1 VGILAHQ
8 IRYIHVGKNAHS
20 TKAIYMINPLRGMKD
35 LTFEESERFTYI
47 IDTATT
53 IAKRYGYGY
62 IETPILEETALF
74 KRSVGDSS
82 DIVSKEMYQFE
93 DKGGNDVCMR
103 PEGTAGVVR
112 AFVSAKLDRQPM
124 KQKFFYYGPM
134 FRYERPQKGRLREF
148 HQFGCESFGEASVYE
163 DFTIIIMMSQIFE
176 SLGIGVTLEI
186 NSLGCSECMPP
197 YKENLVHFLTNIK
210 EKLCTDCNRR
220 IDTNPIRVLDC
231 KNETCQALLVTSPKL
246 IDNLCE
252 TCDSDFTKLKKLLDN
267 AKIKYTVNTNLV
279 RGLDYYNKTAFEFVS
294 NEIGAQSAIAGGGR
308 YDKLVE
314 FLDGKPTP
322 AVGFAI
328 GIERIMELV
337 KMPEPIREGIY
348 MGAMTEDAIETLFA
362 LATKKRQETKVTV
375 EFNAKGFKSH
385 MKGVDKAHARY
396 AVLIGK
402 DELANGTVWVKD
414 LESKEE
420 KSVTLEDF

>member
-1 VGILAHQ
+1 
-8 IRYIHVGKNAHS
+8 
-20 TKAIYMINPLRGMKD
+20 MIKPLRGMKD
-35 LTFEESERFTYI
+35 LMFEDAERFVYTI
-47 IDTATT
+47 KTATE
-53 IAKRYGYGY
+53 IAERYGYSY

-112 AFVSAKLDRQPM
+112 AFVSNKLDRQPV
-124 KQKFFYYGPM
+124 KQKFYYYGPM

-163 DFTIIIMMSQIFE
+163 DFTLITMISQIFE
-176 SLGIGVTLEI
+176 ALGIGFDLKI
-186 NSLGCSECMPP
+186 NSLGCPECMPP
-197 YKENLVHFLTNIK
+197 YRENLVSFLTDIK
-210 EKLCTDCNRR
+210 EELCADCNRR

-231 KNETCQALLVTSPKL
+231 KNEKCQSLLKESPKL
-246 IDNLCE
+246 TENLCE
-252 TCDSDFTKLKKLLDN
+252 TCQSDFQKLTVLLDD
-267 AKIKYTVNTNLV
+267 AGITYEVDTNLV

-314 FLDGKPTP
+314 YLDGKPTP

-328 GIERIMELV
+328 GIERIMELI
-337 KMPEPIREGIY
+337 KMPKKQKEGIY
-348 MGAMTEDAIETLFA
+348 MGAMTPEAVEHLFP
-362 LATKKRQETKVTV
+362 LAAKKRKETKVTV
-375 EFNAKGFKSH
+375 EYTPKGFKTH
-385 MKGVDKAHARY
+385 MKGADKAGARY
-396 AVLIGK
+396 ALLIGE
-402 DELANGTVWVKD
+402 DELKNGTVWIKD
-414 LESKEE
+414 LETKEE
-420 KSVTLEDF
+420 NIIKLEAF

>member
-1 VGILAHQ
+1 
-8 IRYIHVGKNAHS
+8 
-20 TKAIYMINPLRGMKD
+20 MIKPLRGMKD
-35 LTFEESERFTYI
+35 LTFDDAQRFVHIVT
-47 IDTATT
+47 TA
-53 IAKRYGYGY
+53 IKVAKRYGYGY

-112 AFVSAKLDRQPM
+112 AFISAKLDRQPV
-124 KQKFFYYGPM
+124 KQKFYYYGPM

-163 DFTIIIMMSQIFE
+163 DFTIITMVSQILKE
-176 SLGIGVTLEI
+176 LGIGFDLQI
-186 NSLGCSECMPP
+186 NSLGCPECMPP
-197 YKENLVHFLTNIK
+197 YRNNLVGFLTEIK
-210 EKLCTDCNRR
+210 EKLCEDCNRR
-220 IDTNPIRVLDC
+220 IGTNPIRVLDC
-231 KNETCQALLVTSPKL
+231 KNETCQSLLEHSPKL
-246 IDNLCE
+246 INHLCDD
-252 TCDSDFTKLKKLLDN
+252 CDRDFKKLTALLDD
-267 AKIKYTVNTNLV
+267 AGITYTVDTNLV

-294 NEIGAQSAIAGGGR
+294 NEIGSQSAIAGGGR

-314 FLDGKPTP
+314 YLDGKPTP

-337 KMPEPIREGIY
+337 QMPETKREGYY
-348 MGAMTEDAIETLFA
+348 MGAMVPEAIEKIIM
-362 LATKKRQETKVTV
+362 LAGKKRETDKVTV
-375 EFNAKGFKSH
+375 EYNPKGFKSH

-396 AVLIGK
+396 AVLIGE
-402 DELANGTVWVKD
+402 DELAQGTVWIKD
-414 LESKEE
+414 LESREE
-420 KSVTLEDF
+420 KTIPLTSFL

>member
-1 VGILAHQ
+1 
-8 IRYIHVGKNAHS
+8 
-20 TKAIYMINPLRGMKD
+20 MINPLRGMKD
-35 LTFEESERFTYI
+35 LTFDESQRFVHIVT
-47 IDTATT
+47 TA
-53 IAKRYGYGY
+53 IGVAKKYGYNY

-112 AFVSAKLDRQPM
+112 AFVHGKLDRQPV
-124 KQKFFYYGPM
+124 KQKFYYYGPM

-163 DFTIIIMMSQIFE
+163 DFTIITMISQIFSE
-176 SLGIGVTLEI
+176 LGIGFDLQI
-186 NSLGCSECMPP
+186 NSLGCTTCMPP
-197 YKENLVHFLTNIK
+197 YKQNLVGFLRETQ
-210 EKLCTDCNRR
+210 EELCEDCNRR

-231 KNETCQALLVTSPKL
+231 KNTACQTLLVNSPKL
-246 IDNLCE
+246 IKNLCDE
-252 TCDSDFTKLKKLLDN
+252 CDPNFNKLTALLDK
-267 AKIKYTVNTNLV
+267 AGIKYEIDTNLV

-294 NEIGAQSAIAGGGR
+294 NEIGSQSAIAGGGR

-337 KMPEPIREGIY
+337 QMPEIHKEGIY
-348 MGAMTEDAIETLFA
+348 LGAMKEEAIETLFPI
-362 LATKKRQETKVTV
+362 ATAKRKETKVTL
-375 EFNAKGFKSH
+375 EYASKGFKSH
-385 MKGVDKAHARY
+385 MKGADRVNARY
-396 AVLIGK
+396 CVLIGE
-402 DELANGTVWVKD
+402 DELKNGTVWVKD

-420 KSVTLEDF
+420 STVAVGEF